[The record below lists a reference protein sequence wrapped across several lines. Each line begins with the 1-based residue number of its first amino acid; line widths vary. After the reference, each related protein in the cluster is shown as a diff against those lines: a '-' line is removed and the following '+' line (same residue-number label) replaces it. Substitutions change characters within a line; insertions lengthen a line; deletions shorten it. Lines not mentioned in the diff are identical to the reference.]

1 MSWLVVYLP
10 LWKRG
15 VSRDGYSIPNW
26 MESHKIPWFQSPP
39 SSFWV
44 AQLLLGSP
52 FLVPWGTLTRQ
63 CFRALQESGC
73 DWASTAVSAGAQT
86 PVIPT
91 SWWRTGFPLTLDYDV
106 LRYPQKPLV
115 TFSLPVSTRDELNTF
130 GSDGCHLL
138 GLQWDDKVSCLL
150 FWLAVDLPLWK
161 NMKVSWDHYSQYT
174 EQIKTCS
181 KPPTRHDSGP
191 RFSKKLWQWLQS
203 AGFRWLITVPY
214 FCHCSNPTTYK
225 LEMVQSFNH
234 VPLLNQIHC
243 WSNMPLCFSVKS
255 CWPVMFVGKTSNVDR
270 LLKTC
275 WLTRIL
281 LNQASWLLSSVYSED
296 FYRTTF
302 NH

>member
-10 LWKRG
+10 LWKIW

-39 SSFWV
+39 SSLWM

-63 CFRALQESGC
+63 CFRALQESAC

-91 SWWRTGFPLTLDYDV
+91 SWWRTGFPLTLDYDI
-106 LRYPQKPLV
+106 LRDPQKPLV

-150 FWLAVDLPLWK
+150 FWLAVDLPLCK

-174 EQIKTCS
+174 EKIKTCS

-191 RFSKKLWQWLQS
+191 GFSKKLWQWLQS
-203 AGFRWLITVPY
+203 AGFLRMFVRCIPSFSALANYGSLFLSLLKPY
-214 FCHCSNPTTYK
+214 NIQSWDGPIVQSCSLAESNPLLVKYAPMFLRQIMLTG
-225 LEMVQSFNH
+225 H
-234 VPLLNQIHC
+234 VCWQNQQC
-243 WSNMPLCFSVKS
+243 W
-255 CWPVMFVGKTSNVDR
+255 
-270 LLKTC
+270 
-275 WLTRIL
+275 
-281 LNQASWLLSSVYSED
+281 
-296 FYRTTF
+296 
-302 NH
+302 